1 MQIFLRRVSKEE
13 RDDKLGKKRKNVD
26 GELVPSFLAR
36 THSFSSNLSIPL
48 SLPLLHF
55 LSLSLS
61 LVRART
67 LSYNAKNATDNDFL
81 PLAVRS

>member
-1 MQIFLRRVSKEE
+1 MTNWEK
-13 RDDKLGKKRKNVD
+13 KGKDVD
-26 GELVPSFLAR
+26 GELVPSFLTH

-48 SLPLLHF
+48 SLPLCTF
-55 LSLSLS
+55 SLFLS

-67 LSYNAKNATDNDFL
+67 LSYNAENATDNDFL